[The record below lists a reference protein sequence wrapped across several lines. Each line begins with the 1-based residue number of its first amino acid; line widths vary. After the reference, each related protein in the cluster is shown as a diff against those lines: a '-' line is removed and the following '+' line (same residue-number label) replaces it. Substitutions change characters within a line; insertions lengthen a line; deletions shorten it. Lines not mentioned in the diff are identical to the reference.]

1 MKAME
6 FGVFIYDGTEPIDLA
21 TFGVLSM
28 ARRIRPQIRICTIAP
43 KSGIVTLANG
53 LRVIADFDISSAPHI
68 DVLIV
73 TGGPGWNEQSKSPE
87 ILEFIRC
94 RAHATLLVSVCT
106 GSMILAASGVL
117 DGKSATTKHEVVPPE
132 IPPIDIMRETYP
144 MIEVCHSSL
153 IAHDRIITGGGVS
166 LCIDTTLY
174 VLEKLFGHTM
184 AAETARI
191 IEYKRAW
198 TANLQQ
204 LPPVIMDR
212 GL

>member
-1 MKAME
+1 
-6 FGVFIYDGTEPIDLA
+6 
-21 TFGVLSM
+21 
-28 ARRIRPQIRICTIAP
+28 
-43 KSGIVTLANG
+43 
-53 LRVIADFDISSAPHI
+53 
-68 DVLIV
+68 
-73 TGGPGWNEQSKSPE
+73 
-87 ILEFIRC
+87 
-94 RAHATLLVSVCT
+94 
-106 GSMILAASGVL
+106 
-117 DGKSATTKHEVVPPE
+117 
-132 IPPIDIMRETYP
+132 
-144 MIEVCHSSL
+144 
-153 IAHDRIITGGGVS
+153 VS